1 MPGSAAPVPTA
12 FSVVCLKVDES
23 FRSPPNRNQTFISMI
38 NHFGMTLKSGVVET
52 GHVGGAL
59 PTSPVKKHR
68 NTTLTASPG
77 PASALRPPRS
87 TQRASPALGGP
98 SG

>member
-38 NHFGMTLKSGVVET
+38 KTFRDDAEKRR
-52 GHVGGAL
+52 GGNWA
-59 PTSPVKKHR
+59 R
-68 NTTLTASPG
+68 
-77 PASALRPPRS
+77 
-87 TQRASPALGGP
+87 
-98 SG
+98 